1 MNDAYLLTGGNMGD
15 RLSFLTRARKGIEKN
30 CGRIIESSS
39 IYETAAWGKEDQEA
53 FLNQVIHIETRLE
66 PLELLAAVLKVEEE
80 LGRKREARYGPRFID
95 IDIIFYNEEVIDLP
109 GLKVPHPQMQNRRF
123 VLVPLAELAADKIHP
138 IYHKSIQDLL
148 KICPDPLSVNKF
160 S

>member
-15 RLSFLTRARKGIEKN
+15 RLSFLTMARQGIENN
-30 CGRIIESSS
+30 CGRIVQTSS

-53 FLNQVIHIETRLE
+53 FLNQVIHIETHLE
-66 PLELLAAVLKVEEE
+66 PLELLSAVLKVEEE
-80 LGRKREARYGPRFID
+80 LGRKREVRYGPRFID
-95 IDIIFYNEEVIDLP
+95 IDIIFYNDEVIDLP

-123 VLVPLAELAADKIHP
+123 VLVPLAELAADKVHP
-138 IYHKSIQDLL
+138 LYHKSVQQLL
-148 KICPDPLSVNKF
+148 KTCPDPLAVNKF